1 MIDVMLK
8 PEEQRC
14 EDLEAMV
21 EKLKAMTRKHRGLD
35 THPDGR
41 VKSLSITKNQR
52 GEPDLHS
59 TKLNGEYREFW
70 TVLHILSNRS
80 IASPVAST

>member
-35 THPDGR
+35 THPDGK
-41 VKSLSITKNQR
+41 VKSLGITKKQR
-52 GEPDLHS
+52 GKPNEHL
-59 TKLNGEYREFW
+59 TKLDEW
-70 TVLHILSNRS
+70 
-80 IASPVAST
+80 